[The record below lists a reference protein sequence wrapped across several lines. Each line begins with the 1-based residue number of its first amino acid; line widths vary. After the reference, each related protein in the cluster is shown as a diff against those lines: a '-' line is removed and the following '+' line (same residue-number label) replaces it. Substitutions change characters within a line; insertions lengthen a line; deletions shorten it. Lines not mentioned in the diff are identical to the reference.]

1 MCPSTCDACST
12 GAMKPAALLPLLL
25 LLLPPA
31 AWPGLPPRSP
41 SPKTQW
47 DSLWEQRLLRDGELR
62 ALHVAEPERLS
73 TLSAISRQSGP
84 EWSSPPSE
92 RAVGPPISLDLPLHL
107 LRKLLHAERLDR
119 ARQRAVHNLMLMRE
133 AGK

>member
-1 MCPSTCDACST
+1 
-12 GAMKPAALLPLLL
+12 MKPATLLPLLL

-31 AWPGLPPRSP
+31 IRPGLPLRNP

-47 DSLWEQRLLRDGELR
+47 EWDQRLLRDGELLTLR
-62 ALHVAEPERLS
+62 RVAPKHMS
-73 TLSAISRQSGP
+73 TLSMIGHRSGP
-84 EWSSPPSE
+84 ERSSPPPK

-107 LRKLLHAERLDR
+107 LRKLLHAERLEWE
-119 ARQRAVHNLMLMRE
+119 RQQAVHNLMLMQE